1 MFDAIL
7 MMGGLGLIIGGV
19 LALAS
24 RIFYV
29 YVDPKVSEIDDL
41 LPGANCGGCGYP
53 GCAANAEAIV
63 AGESPP
69 DSCVAGGTELA
80 EAIAAVMGM
89 SIEAKE
95 PDIALP
101 GCTYGTGE
109 AEIKYEYQGL
119 SDCQAASLLYG
130 GMKVCHIGCLG
141 LGSCMRACPFSA
153 ISMGENGLP
162 VVDEQRCTGCGTC
175 ERVCPKHIIK
185 LSSVTRR
192 ILKEYTMDDC
202 TTPCQRQCP
211 AGINIS
217 GYIEQISAGNYSKAV
232 QIIKERNPFP
242 AVIGRICPRPCET
255 VCRRNL
261 VDEPVAINF
270 LKRYAADYE
279 IKNNQRSR
287 PYTAPATGRKIAIV
301 GGGVEGLS
309 AAFFSARLGHSPTVY
324 EASDKS
330 GGLLRKAIAEYR
342 LPRDILEWDIA
353 GVEDLGV
360 EIRTNMAM
368 GEDFSLASLL
378 ANGNEAILLASG
390 GWDSRLGRSP
400 KPRPEEPVPGVFLL
414 IDLLRSGLDNRFK
427 FPTPGDVVIAGAGR
441 SAEQS
446 VRICRHMG
454 AENISVLFRSAP
466 DEAVLTDEQVS
477 AMENMGATLVF
488 KSAITRLT
496 GEEDRLEKVEYEDL
510 KNGGIR
516 QIAADSLFIDA
527 GRIPEMIFKRIIPE
541 QEENSGREAEQ
552 EQEESAPVRWE
563 GIQPYKNPAYS
574 EERGLLARGDP
585 VTDYSAAI
593 RAIAGG
599 RRSAASIHKIMYDID
614 FDLPENVISEDSVIQ
629 TVSLVQGVEPSGRNI
644 MPACEPED
652 VPHKCPEVEMGFS
665 EQQAKAE
672 ADRCL
677 RCGVICYAAKSISGE
692 VDEPQRQAGAL

>member
-7 MMGGLGLIIGGV
+7 MMGGLGLIIGAA
-19 LALAS
+19 LAMAS

-29 YVDPKVSEIDDL
+29 YVDPKVLEIDDL

-53 GCAANAEAIV
+53 GCAANAEAVV

-69 DSCVAGGTELA
+69 DSCVAGGAELA
-80 EAIAAVMGM
+80 EAIAAVMGI

-109 AEIKYEYQGL
+109 AEIKYDYQGL

-130 GMKVCHIGCLG
+130 GMKVCHVGCLG

-162 VVDEQRCTGCGTC
+162 VVDEQKCTGCGTC

-270 LKRYAADYE
+270 LKRCAADYE
-279 IKNNQRSR
+279 MKNNQRSQ
-287 PYTAPATGRKIAIV
+287 PYTAPATGRKIAVV
-301 GGGVEGLS
+301 GAGVEGLS

-324 EASDKS
+324 EASDKP

-342 LPRDILEWDIA
+342 LPRDVLEWDIA

-360 EIRTNMAM
+360 EIRTNKTM

-378 ANGNEAILLASG
+378 ADGNEAVLLASG
-390 GWDSRLGRSP
+390 GWDSRLGRNP

-414 IDLLRSGLDNRFK
+414 IDLLRSGMENRFK
-427 FPTPGDVVIAGAGR
+427 LPVARDVVIAGAGR
-441 SAEQS
+441 NAEQS
-446 VRICRHMG
+446 VKICRHMD
-454 AENISVLFRSAP
+454 AENISVLFRSTRE
-466 DEAVLTDEQVS
+466 EAAVTEEQIGS
-477 AMENMGATLVF
+477 MEAMGAKVIF
-488 KSAITRLT
+488 GAAITRLT
-496 GEEDRLEKVEYEDL
+496 GEEDRLERVEYEDFE
-510 KNGGIR
+510 NGESR
-516 QIAADSLFIDA
+516 EIAAESLFIDA
-527 GRIPEMIFKRIIPE
+527 GRIPEMIFRRIT
-541 QEENSGREAEQ
+541 QEKEDEEVGQEAEQ
-552 EQEESAPVRWE
+552 EQEAAVRWE

-574 EERGLLARGDP
+574 EERGLLGQGDP

-593 RAIAGG
+593 RAIAAG
-599 RRSAASIHKIMYDID
+599 RRSAASVHKIMYNLD
-614 FDLPENVISEDSVIQ
+614 FELPGNVISEDSVVQ
-629 TVSLVQGVEPSGRNI
+629 TVTSVHGVEVSGRNI

-652 VPHKCPEVEMGFS
+652 VPHKCPEVELGFS
-665 EQQAKAE
+665 GRQAKSE

-677 RCGVICYAAKSISGE
+677 RCGIICYAAKSAAGE
-692 VDEPQRQAGAL
+692 VEEPEREVRAS

>member
-1 MFDAIL
+1 MFYAIL
-7 MMGGLGLIIGGV
+7 MMGGLGLIIGAA

-29 YVDPKVSEIDDL
+29 YVDPKVLEIDDL

-53 GCAANAEAIV
+53 GCGPNAEAIV
-63 AGESPP
+63 AGKSPP
-69 DSCVAGGTELA
+69 DSCVAGGSDLA

-101 GCTYGTGE
+101 GCTYGLQE
-109 AEIKYEYQGL
+109 ADLKFNYQGL
-119 SDCQAASLLYG
+119 SDCQAAALLYG

-153 ISMGENGLP
+153 IYMDEAGLP
-162 VVDEQRCTGCGTC
+162 AVDENLCTGCGTC

-192 ILKEYTMDDC
+192 ILKEYATDDC

-217 GYIEQISAGNYSKAV
+217 GYIEQVSEGNYSKAV

-261 VDEPVAINF
+261 VDEPVAINC
-270 LKRYAADYE
+270 LKRFAADYE
-279 IKNNQRSR
+279 MENNLRSQ

-301 GGGVEGLS
+301 GGGIEGLS

-324 EASDKS
+324 EASEKP
-330 GGLLRKAIAEYR
+330 GGLLRKAISRER
-342 LPRDILEWDIA
+342 LPEHVLQWDIE

-360 EIRTNMAM
+360 SIHTNMSM
-368 GEDFSLASLL
+368 GKDFTLASLL
-378 ANGNEAILLASG
+378 ARDYEAVLLASG
-390 GWDSRLGRSP
+390 GWDSRLGRNP

-414 IDLLRSGLDNRFK
+414 IDLLRSGKDNK
-427 FPTPGDVVIAGAGR
+427 FGIPPASDVVIAG
-441 SAEQS
+441 SSLSSEQS

-454 AENISVLFRSAP
+454 AENISVVFRRP
-466 DEAVLTDEQVS
+466 RGLVPLTDEQIQEMESLGASVIFS
-477 AMENMGATLVF
+477 A
-488 KSAITRLT
+488 AITRLA
-496 GEEDRLEKVEYEDL
+496 GEEDRLEFVEYEDL
-510 KNGGIR
+510 EKGGTKVIPAR
-516 QIAADSLFIDA
+516 SLFIDS
-527 GRIPEMIFKRIIPE
+527 GRIPELIFRRI
-541 QEENSGREAEQ
+541 RAEQ
-552 EQEESAPVRWE
+552 DEEHPAPPDAPVRWE
-563 GIQPYKNPAYS
+563 GVQPYKNPAYS
-574 EERGLLARGDP
+574 EERGLLGQGDP
-585 VTDYSAAI
+585 ITDYSAAI

-599 RRSAASIHKIMYDID
+599 RRSAASLHKLMYDLDI
-614 FDLPENVISEDSVIQ
+614 DLPENVVSRDSVIQ
-629 TVSLVQGVEPSGRNI
+629 SVTDLQGVEISGRNI
-644 MPACEPED
+644 MPVCEPDD
-652 VPHKCPEVEMGFS
+652 VPRKCPEIELGYT

-677 RCGVICYAAKSISGE
+677 RCGIICYAAKQDSGQAPM
-692 VDEPQRQAGAL
+692 PQQAKAS